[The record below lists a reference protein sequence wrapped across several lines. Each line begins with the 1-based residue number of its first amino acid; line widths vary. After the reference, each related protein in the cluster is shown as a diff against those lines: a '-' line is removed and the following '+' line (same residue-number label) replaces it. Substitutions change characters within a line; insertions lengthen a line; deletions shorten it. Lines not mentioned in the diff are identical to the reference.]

1 MQRSE
6 AGFGLVDPKEPGA
19 DAALM
24 HYSIE
29 VVLQPKK
36 IERVTAKVVDII
48 VVHPGPLELET
59 DRAADPAGLSVNDD
73 PLICNVIMQSLF
85 GGQVIGIF
93 VESPKEI
100 FVELVNVDSARVF
113 QRRIWPLRGQSIGD
127 HSAVSSDGFES
138 GLLKR
143 GSDAF
148 IGRLGEVTGY
158 YIAWNVRMT

>member
-6 AGFGLVDPKEPGA
+6 AGVGLVDPKEPGA

-36 IERVTAKVVDII
+36 IERVTAKVVEII

-59 DRAADPAGLSVNDD
+59 DRATDPAGLAVNDD
-73 PLICNVIMQSLF
+73 PLICNVIMQPVF

-93 VESPKEI
+93 VENPKEI
-100 FVELVNVDSARVF
+100 FVELVNVGSARIF
-113 QRRIWPLRGQSIGD
+113 QRRICPLRGQSIGD

-143 GSDAF
+143 RGDVF
-148 IGRLGEVTGY
+148 VGRPCEITCD
-158 YIAWNVRMT
+158 